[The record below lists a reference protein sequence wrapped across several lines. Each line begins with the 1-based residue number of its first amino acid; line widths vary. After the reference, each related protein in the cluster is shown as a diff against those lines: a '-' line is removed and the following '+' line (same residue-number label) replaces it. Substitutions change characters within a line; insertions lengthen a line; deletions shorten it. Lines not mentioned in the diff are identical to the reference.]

1 MGRPKMSA
9 AAPPSR
15 SWSNVGGSVI
25 PELRAKHKMELESL
39 TLTKQPLKILHLFLL
54 AMLQYLKR
62 LATYILIKRGLF
74 FLVIALVVAPGIL
87 LAISDGLH
95 KKEFLNYAKFV
106 LWWVSLGVAS
116 SIGLGKLLTGT
127 ASSHAFSAKH
137 VLLLS
142 GGFYCLGFSVGHS
155 LFWLFV
161 ITHYTC
167 SGLHTFVLY
176 LGPHIALFT
185 IKAVQCGRVDLKMA
199 PYDTIQLKVGPSW
212 LDKKCSE
219 FGSPVYPPSPHSVR
233 IPVFDLLPQIQPE
246 AVLWGIGT
254 ALGELPPYFISRA
267 ARLSGSESKAVK
279 ELDAATSKG
288 EGPVSSTLNRTKR
301 WLLSH
306 SQHLN
311 FFSILILAS
320 VPNPLFDLAGIMCG
334 QFGVPFWEFFF
345 ATLIGKAIIKTHI
358 QTLFIVS
365 LCNNQ
370 LLYLIEKE
378 LIWIFGHIPGFSATL
393 PSLIAKLHAA
403 KDKYLSPPA
412 PVSPSS
418 QIEEKQWSFSFT
430 FVWNSIVWLVLL
442 NFFVKIITST
452 AQDYLK
458 KQHDGE
464 MELISDTP
472 PPDQSKTN

>member
-1 MGRPKMSA
+1 MGRRKMSA

-25 PELRAKHKMELESL
+25 PELRAKHKMDLENL
-39 TLTKQPLKILHLFLL
+39 TLTKQPLRTLHYFLL

-62 LATYILIKRGLF
+62 LATYILSKGGFF
-74 FLVIALVVAPGIL
+74 FLLIVLLVASGIL
-87 LAISDGLH
+87 LAVSDGQN

-116 SIGLGKLLTGT
+116 SIGLG
-127 ASSHAFSAKH
+127 
-137 VLLLS
+137 
-142 GGFYCLGFSVGHS
+142 
-155 LFWLFV
+155 
-161 ITHYTC
+161 

-176 LGPHIALFT
+176 LGPHVALFT
-185 IKAVQCGRVDLKMA
+185 IKAVQCGRIDLKMA

-219 FGSPVYPPSPHSVR
+219 FGPPVYPASAHSVR
-233 IPVFDLLPQIQPE
+233 IPVFDLLPQIQLE

-279 ELDAATSKG
+279 ELDAATSK
-288 EGPVSSTLNRTKR
+288 EDGPVASTLNRTKR

-320 VPNPLFDLAGIMCG
+320 VPNPFFDLAGIMCG

-393 PSLIAKLHAA
+393 PSVIAKLHAA

-418 QIEEKQWSFSFT
+418 QMGEKQWNFSFT

-442 NFFVKIITST
+442 NFFIKIITST
-452 AQDYLK
+452 AQDCLK
-458 KQHDGE
+458 KQQDME
-464 MELISDTP
+464 MELISDSP
-472 PPDQSKTN
+472 LLDHSKTN

>member
-1 MGRPKMSA
+1 MGRRKMSA

-25 PELRAKHKMELESL
+25 PELRAKHKMDLENL
-39 TLTKQPLKILHLFLL
+39 TLTKQPLRTLHFFLL
-54 AMLQYLKR
+54 ALLQYLKR
-62 LATYILIKRGLF
+62 LATYILSKSGLF
-74 FLVIALVVAPGIL
+74 VLLLVLVVAPGIL
-87 LAISDGLH
+87 LVVSDGLH
-95 KKEFLNYAKFV
+95 KKHVQEFINYAKFV

-116 SIGLGKLLTGT
+116 SIGLG
-127 ASSHAFSAKH
+127 
-137 VLLLS
+137 
-142 GGFYCLGFSVGHS
+142 
-155 LFWLFV
+155 
-161 ITHYTC
+161 

-185 IKAVQCGRVDLKMA
+185 IKAVQCGRIDLKMA

-219 FGSPVYPPSPHSVR
+219 FGPPVYPASAHSVR
-233 IPVFDLLPQIQPE
+233 IPVFDLLPQIQLE

-267 ARLSGSESKAVK
+267 ARLSGSKSKAVK
-279 ELDAATSKG
+279 ELDAATSKEDG
-288 EGPVSSTLNRTKR
+288 RVASTVNRTKR

-370 LLYLIEKE
+370 LLYIIEKE

-393 PSLIAKLHAA
+393 PSVIAKLHAA

-412 PVSPSS
+412 AVSSTS
-418 QIEEKQWSFSFT
+418 QMEDKQWNFSFT

-442 NFFVKIITST
+442 NFFIKIITST
-452 AQDYLK
+452 SQDYLK
-458 KQHDGE
+458 KQQDME
-464 MELISDTP
+464 MELVSDSP
-472 PPDQSKTN
+472 IPDHSRTN

>member
-1 MGRPKMSA
+1 MGRRKMSA

-25 PELRAKHKMELESL
+25 PELREKHKADLQNL
-39 TLTKQPLKILHLFLL
+39 TLTKQPLRTLRYFIL
-54 AMLQYLKR
+54 AMLQYVKR
-62 LATYILIKRGLF
+62 LAKYTLSKSGLF
-74 FLVIALVVAPGIL
+74 VLLIVLVVAPGIL
-87 LAISDGLH
+87 IFVTDGLH
-95 KKEFLNYAKFV
+95 KK
-106 LWWVSLGVAS
+106 S
-116 SIGLGKLLTGT
+116 
-127 ASSHAFSAKH
+127 
-137 VLLLS
+137 
-142 GGFYCLGFSVGHS
+142 
-155 LFWLFV
+155 
-161 ITHYTC
+161 

-199 PYDTIQLKVGPSW
+199 PYDTIQLKAGPSW

-219 FGSPVYPPSPHSVR
+219 FGPPVYPTSAHSVR
-233 IPVFDLLPQIQPE
+233 IPVFDLLPQIQLE
-246 AVLWGIGT
+246 AILWGIGT

-279 ELDAATSKG
+279 ELDAVTSK
-288 EGPVSSTLNRTKR
+288 EDGPVAPKLNQTKR

-306 SQHLN
+306 AQHLN
-311 FFSILILAS
+311 FFTILILAS

-345 ATLIGKAIIKTHI
+345 ATMIGKAIIKTHI

-370 LLYLIEKE
+370 LLYLMEKE

-393 PSLIAKLHAA
+393 PSVIAKLHAA
-403 KDKYLSPPA
+403 KEKYLSPPA

-418 QIEEKQWSFSFT
+418 QMEDKQWNFSFT
-430 FVWNSIVWLVLL
+430 LVWNTIVWLVLV
-442 NFFVKIITST
+442 NFFIKIITST

-458 KQHDGE
+458 KQQDIE
-464 MELISDTP
+464 MELITDSSS
-472 PPDQSKTN
+472 PDHSKAN

>member
-1 MGRPKMSA
+1 MGRRKMSA

-25 PELRAKHKMELESL
+25 PELRAKHKMDLENL
-39 TLTKQPLKILHLFLL
+39 TLTKQPLRTLHFFLL
-54 AMLQYLKR
+54 AMLRYLKR
-62 LATYILIKRGLF
+62 LATYILSKGGFF
-74 FLVIALVVAPGIL
+74 FLLIVLLVASGIL
-87 LAISDGLH
+87 LAVSDGQN

-106 LWWVSLGVAS
+106 LWWASLGVAS
-116 SIGLGKLLTGT
+116 SIGLG
-127 ASSHAFSAKH
+127 
-137 VLLLS
+137 
-142 GGFYCLGFSVGHS
+142 
-155 LFWLFV
+155 
-161 ITHYTC
+161 

-185 IKAVQCGRVDLKMA
+185 IKAVQCGRIDLKMA

-219 FGSPVYPPSPHSVR
+219 FGPPVYPASAHSVR
-233 IPVFDLLPQIQPE
+233 IPVFDLLPQIQLE

-267 ARLSGSESKAVK
+267 ARLSGSKSKAVK
-279 ELDAATSKG
+279 ELDAATSK
-288 EGPVSSTLNRTKR
+288 EDGPVSSTLNRTKR

-393 PSLIAKLHAA
+393 PTVIAKLHAA

-418 QIEEKQWSFSFT
+418 QMEGKQWNLSFT

-442 NFFVKIITST
+442 NFFIKIITST

-458 KQHDGE
+458 KQQDME
-464 MELISDTP
+464 MELISDSP
-472 PPDQSKTN
+472 LLDHSKTN

>member
-1 MGRPKMSA
+1 MGRRKMSA

-15 SWSNVGGSVI
+15 SWSNVGGSAI
-25 PELRAKHKMELESL
+25 SDLRAKHKTDLANL
-39 TLTKQPLKILHLFLL
+39 TLTKHPLRTLHYFML
-54 AMLQYLKR
+54 AMLCYLKR
-62 LATYILIKRGLF
+62 FAAYIQSKGGLLVLLI
-74 FLVIALVVAPGIL
+74 ILVVAPGIIL
-87 LAISDGLH
+87 FATDGLH
-95 KKEFLNYAKFV
+95 RKHVQEFLNYAKYV

-116 SIGLGKLLTGT
+116 SIGLG
-127 ASSHAFSAKH
+127 
-137 VLLLS
+137 
-142 GGFYCLGFSVGHS
+142 
-155 LFWLFV
+155 
-161 ITHYTC
+161 

-199 PYDTIQLKVGPSW
+199 PYDTIQLKAGPSW

-219 FGSPVYPPSPHSVR
+219 FGPPMYPSSAHSVR
-233 IPVFDLLPQIQPE
+233 IPVFDLLPQIQLE

-267 ARLSGSESKAVK
+267 ARLSGSEAKAVK
-279 ELDAATSKG
+279 ELDSVTSKDDG
-288 EGPVSSTLNRTKR
+288 RVASTLNRTKR

-311 FFSILILAS
+311 FFTILILAS

-345 ATLIGKAIIKTHI
+345 ATMIGKAIIKTHI

-370 LLYLIEKE
+370 LLYLMEKE

-393 PSLIAKLHAA
+393 PSVIAKLHAA
-403 KDKYLSPPA
+403 KEKYLSPPA

-418 QIEEKQWSFSFT
+418 QMEEKSWNFSFT
-430 FVWNSIVWLVLL
+430 LVWNSIVWLVLV
-442 NFFVKIITST
+442 NFFIKIITST

-458 KQHDGE
+458 RQQDIE
-464 MELISDTP
+464 MELLTDSSP
-472 PPDQSKTN
+472 LAHSETN

>member
-1 MGRPKMSA
+1 MGRRKMSA

-25 PELRAKHKMELESL
+25 PELLAKHKMDLENL
-39 TLTKQPLKILHLFLL
+39 TLTKHPIRTLHFFLL

-62 LATYILIKRGLF
+62 LATYILRKSGLF
-74 FLVIALVVAPGIL
+74 FLLIVLVVASGIL
-87 LAISDGLH
+87 LSISDGLH
-95 KKEFLNYAKFV
+95 KKHVQEFLNYAKFV
-106 LWWVSLGVAS
+106 LWWISLGVAS
-116 SIGLGKLLTGT
+116 SIGLG
-127 ASSHAFSAKH
+127 
-137 VLLLS
+137 
-142 GGFYCLGFSVGHS
+142 
-155 LFWLFV
+155 
-161 ITHYTC
+161 

-185 IKAVQCGRVDLKMA
+185 IKAVQCGRIDLKTA

-219 FGSPVYPPSPHSVR
+219 FGPPVYPASAHSVR
-233 IPVFDLLPQIQPE
+233 IPVFDLLPQIQLE

-267 ARLSGSESKAVK
+267 ARLSGSKSKAVK
-279 ELDAATSKG
+279 ELDAATSKEDG
-288 EGPVSSTLNRTKR
+288 TVASTLDRSKR

-358 QTLFIVS
+358 Q
-365 LCNNQ
+365 
-370 LLYLIEKE
+370 LLYLMEKE

-393 PSLIAKLHAA
+393 PSVIAKLHAA
-403 KDKYLSPPA
+403 KDKYLSPPT
-412 PVSPSS
+412 PVSASS
-418 QIEEKQWSFSFT
+418 QMEEKSWNLSFT
-430 FVWNSIVWLVLL
+430 LVWNSIVWLVLL
-442 NFFVKIITST
+442 NFSVKIITST

-458 KQHDGE
+458 KQQDME
-464 MELISDTP
+464 MERVSDSP
-472 PPDQSKTN
+472 PPEQN